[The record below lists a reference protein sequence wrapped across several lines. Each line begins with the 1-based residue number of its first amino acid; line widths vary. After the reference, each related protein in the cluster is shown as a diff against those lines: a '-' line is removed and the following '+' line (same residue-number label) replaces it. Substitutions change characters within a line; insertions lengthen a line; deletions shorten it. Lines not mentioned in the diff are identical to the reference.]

1 MKKKSVVVI
10 GGGNGSSIT
19 IRALKDNKDVFD
31 ISAIISM
38 TDSGGSSGRL
48 RTELDALSPGDILR
62 AVLSMSEFYDYENV
76 LRPLFHRIRFEGVGK
91 LDGHN
96 LGNLFL
102 TLSAE
107 YSGDFILGVRAL
119 EQAVGAVGKVFPS
132 TTDRADLA
140 AELENGEK
148 IFTEAAIDRPKYD
161 RSIKIKKLSLTAPAK
176 IYPEAAK
183 AIEEADYVIFSAG
196 SLYCSVIATVLPE
209 GFSEVFVNS
218 KAKLVF
224 VAGNKYELDGETG
237 PTRMCDCLW
246 TLEEYLPKKID
257 KMIFNAHELT
267 GKQKEYYAKKRWGV
281 LDYNPE
287 LVRKTTVVGENFER
301 ETGGLDPEVLGKIFL
316 RELV

>member
-1 MKKKSVVVI
+1 MTGCICCKEEIFLYKLIRNLFQFMKKKSVVVI

-48 RTELDALSPGDILR
+48 RTELDALPPGDILR

-76 LRPLFHRIRFEGVGK
+76 LRPL
-91 LDGHN
+91 
-96 LGNLFL
+96 
-102 TLSAE
+102 AE

-301 ETGGLDPEVLGKIFL
+301 ETAGLDPEVLGKIFL